1 MRAVLQRAAT
11 ASVSVDGEVVGQI
24 DRPGLVALVAAH
36 REDTRADIEKMA
48 ARIMNLR
55 ILDEEKSVGETA
67 APVLLVSQFTLYGRT
82 KKGARPSWMDAAPGP
97 VAEPMIDD
105 LVQLLRDNG
114 VEVATGVFGAMM
126 QVSLVNDG
134 PFTVIVDTR
143 E

>member
-1 MRAVLQRAAT
+1 MKAVLQRAAT
-11 ASVSVDGEVVGQI
+11 ASVSVGGEVVGEI

-55 ILDEEKSVGETA
+55 ILDEEKSVRETD

-82 KKGARPSWMDAAPGP
+82 KKGARPSWMDAASGQ

-105 LVQLLRDNG
+105 LVQLLRDEG

>member
-24 DRPGLVALVAAH
+24 D